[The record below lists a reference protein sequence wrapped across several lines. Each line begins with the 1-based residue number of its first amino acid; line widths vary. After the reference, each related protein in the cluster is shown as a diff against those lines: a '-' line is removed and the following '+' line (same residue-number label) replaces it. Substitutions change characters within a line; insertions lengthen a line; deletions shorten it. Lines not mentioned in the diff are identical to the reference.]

1 MIGEAELE
9 IYDLHTH
16 TTFSD
21 GEASV
26 EYLIDRAHEKG
37 YGIGISDHIFCCGN
51 DTVEKIEQYADY
63 VRNTEAL
70 VGVEANIGE
79 DFSLPGRVNDKIDYV
94 IASTHSIEEEENKYY
109 FSSYFGMRGG
119 FHEVYKPD
127 FDVSKSKIYLEH
139 LLKTIETCFR
149 TQRVDIIGHC
159 VVTPMYDYLKGDPYL
174 EEWNRELIFLCK
186 KYKVAVELCGLW
198 KEPSEAFVTAAM
210 KEGVQFTFGC
220 DCHTREQA
228 CELTYPLD
236 LVQRLGITQ
245 EMLFIPKKR

>member
-1 MIGEAELE
+1 MK

-26 EYLIDRAHEKG
+26 EFLIERAREKG

-51 DTVEKIEQYADY
+51 DTIEKIEQYADY
-63 VRNTEAL
+63 VRGTEAL

-79 DFSLPGRVNDKIDYV
+79 DFSLPSRIEDKIDYV
-94 IASTHSIEEEENKYY
+94 IASTHSIEEEDSKHY

-119 FHEVYKPD
+119 FNEKYEPD
-127 FDVSKSKIYLEH
+127 FDVSKSKLYLEH
-139 LLKTIETCFR
+139 LLHTIETCFR

-174 EEWNRELIFLCK
+174 QDWNRELIALCR
-186 KYKVAVELCGLW
+186 KYQVAIELCGLW
-198 KEPSEAFVTAAM
+198 KEPSEDFVKEAM
-210 KEGVQFTFGC
+210 KAGVLFSFGC

-228 CELTYPLD
+228 CELSYPLE
-236 LVQRLGITQ
+236 LVEKLGISQ
-245 EMLFIPKKR
+245 QMLFIPKKR